1 MSITSEQRNW
11 LLRIGL
17 ASVFIFHGIGKLS
30 GPGSVGGF
38 AEMMNLPLIAAWLV
52 TLAEVGGGL
61 GLIVSGFKLG
71 PVWLDRLSGL
81 VLIPVMLGAIA
92 LVHWPRWSF
101 MPNESHPMG
110 GMEFQVVLLLIAAWF
125 ALGGGDREVT

>member
-11 LLRIGL
+11 LLRVGL

-38 AEMMNLPLIAAWLV
+38 AEMMNLPLVAAWLV
-52 TLAEVGGGL
+52 TLAELGGGL
-61 GLIVSGFKLG
+61 GLIAGGFRLG
-71 PVWLDRLSGL
+71 PNWLDRLSGL
-81 VLIPVMLGAIA
+81 VLIPVMLGAIL

-101 MPNESHPMG
+101 VPSESHPMG
-110 GMEFQVVLLLIAAWF
+110 GMEFQVVLLLLAAWF
-125 ALGGGDREVT
+125 VLGGGDREAV